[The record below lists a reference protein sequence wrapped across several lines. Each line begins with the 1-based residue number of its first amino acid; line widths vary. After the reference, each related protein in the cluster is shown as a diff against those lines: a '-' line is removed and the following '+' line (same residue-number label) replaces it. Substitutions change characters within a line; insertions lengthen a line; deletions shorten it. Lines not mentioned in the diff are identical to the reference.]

1 MATLLFLTHVWSTWW
16 HQRSST
22 YVTPH
27 VWHSLRG
34 HLNNQV
40 CHSMFLCDV
49 FISHFSLL
57 RTSLNLSH
65 WPNEWRQNS
74 TTSRHHQIQ
83 DIVHGAHVI
92 WSRHKCSMFVTMMRC
107 PSIVRWQLNKKHL
120 ANLTYSFHYKELKCG
135 IISITILTPYGH
147 IKTAEQQTII
157 QQYGDKYTGRWW
169 VGCYNWYSPP
179 INSQFISFNVAL
191 QLCLQSKAL
200 TTHVTGRSTHMKQT
214 HCHYNQQ
221 THCHYN
227 LCF

>member
-1 MATLLFLTHVWSTWW
+1 MQQNLTTVTQVTQHGDLTVPHTCMVNMMAPAIFYLRHTSRLALTTWTFKQPSLSQHVFM
-16 HQRSST
+16 RR
-22 YVTPH
+22 
-27 VWHSLRG
+27 L
-34 HLNNQV
+34 
-40 CHSMFLCDV
+40 
-49 FISHFSLL
+49 ISHFSLL
-57 RTSLNLSH
+57 RTSLNLSQ

-92 WSRHKCSMFVTMMRC
+92 WSRHKCSMFVIMMRC

-135 IISITILTPYGH
+135 IISITILTLYGH

-191 QLCLQSKAL
+191 
-200 TTHVTGRSTHMKQT
+200 
-214 HCHYNQQ
+214 
-221 THCHYN
+221 
-227 LCF
+227 